1 MDVER
6 AEVIENVFCD
16 VFENLAFM
24 FGESIGKDA
33 LEAIGSE
40 HTQAHISFDGA
51 RTGELVLVVP
61 DDMCPEIA
69 ANVLGVDP
77 DDEQVYELAGDA
89 LKEMI
94 NIICG
99 RLLTDLVSND
109 LIFNL
114 SVPEIKKVNSAECSV
129 WLEKEDSLGFI
140 VDEYPVIL
148 YLQMED

>member
-1 MDVER
+1 MDNERVEI
-6 AEVIENVFCD
+6 IENVFCD

-24 FGESIGKDA
+24 FGEPMSKDA
-33 LEAIGSE
+33 FEANGIE
-40 HTQAHISFDGA
+40 HTHAHISFAGA
-51 RTGELVLVVP
+51 RTGEIVLIVP

-77 DDEQVYELAGDA
+77 DDEQVDELAGDA

-99 RLLTDLVSND
+99 RLLTDLESKD
-109 LIFNL
+109 LVFDL
-114 SVPEIKKVNSAECSV
+114 SVPAIKNINSEEWSV
-129 WLEKEDSLGFI
+129 WLKKEGSLGFI

-148 YLQMED
+148 YLEMED